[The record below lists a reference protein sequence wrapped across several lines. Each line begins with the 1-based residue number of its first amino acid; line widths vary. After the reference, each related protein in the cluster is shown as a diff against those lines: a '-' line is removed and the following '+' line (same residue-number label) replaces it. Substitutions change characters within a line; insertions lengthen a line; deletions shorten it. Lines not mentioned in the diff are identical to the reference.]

1 MDQLDPVKRFLAKTP
16 VTFPVAMAGA
26 SGMELVKSLGNL
38 SAGLPFTVV
47 LGSDGLVL
55 HRKMGKVSPE
65 DLRAWAALT

>member
-1 MDQLDPVKRFLAKTP
+1 
-16 VTFPVAMAGA
+16 
-26 SGMELVKSLGNL
+26 
-38 SAGLPFTVV
+38 VV